1 MKKFPWARAMQI
13 GMGVLRLAP
22 REFWSMTL
30 PELSAAAMGA
40 GLAQAP
46 DTMTRQ
52 TLDALRAAFPDQT
65 K

>member
-1 MKKFPWARAMQI
+1 MRFPWARAMQI
-13 GMGVLRLAP
+13 GMGTLRLAP
-22 REFWSMTL
+22 REFWAMTL
-30 PELSAAAMGA
+30 PELSTAAIGA
-40 GLAQAP
+40 GLAPAP